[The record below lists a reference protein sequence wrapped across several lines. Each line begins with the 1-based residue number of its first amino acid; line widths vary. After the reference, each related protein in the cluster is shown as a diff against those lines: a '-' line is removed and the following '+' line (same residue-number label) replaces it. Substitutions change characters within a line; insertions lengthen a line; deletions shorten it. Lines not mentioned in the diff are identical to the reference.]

1 MKRSTLCWVAGAA
14 VAAVVGTTI
23 AGNAMAADSAPQ
35 ANNQLAGKAAATQ
48 MAKNEVAKVAKSAGV
63 GANEQLVVKDAIVT
77 ADGMRHMRYDRT
89 YNGLKVIGGDMVVT
103 EDAKGAIKS
112 VNKASQA
119 KFTLSTKPAMAA
131 PAAADKAMV
140 AAKGAKY
147 SATAQP
153 ELVVYAVRTAPTL
166 AYETVLNGMKADQTP
181 SKLHVFTDAKT
192 GKELYR
198 YDDIEQAA
206 GTGKSLY
213 SGEVALETTE
223 GGDGFNMV
231 DGTRGNQQVS
241 NADTNA
247 LYTDADNAWGTGEGT
262 DDQTAAVDAAYGA
275 ASTWD
280 YYKNVHGRN
289 GIKNDGVGAESFV
302 HYGDAYVNAFWDDSC
317 FCMTY
322 GDGIGD
328 SHPLTSLDVAGHE
341 MSHGV
346 TSNTAGL
353 VYEGESGG
361 LNEATSDIFGSMV
374 EFSTNN
380 AADPGDY
387 LIGEKID
394 INGDGS
400 PLRYMDDPTKDGS
413 SLGCWSTDAGNVDV
427 HYSSGIAN
435 HFFYLLSEG
444 SGAKNVNG
452 VDYNSPTCDGST
464 VTGIGHESAEKI
476 WFNALSTKFTST
488 TNYADARVQT
498 IAAADELF
506 GAGSAEST
514 AVAAAWT
521 AVSVA

>member
-1 MKRSTLCWVAGAA
+1 MNRRTLAWVSATAVAVTATIGGGVLAATASQTGSNPSAGAVDTNA
-14 VAAVVGTTI
+14 LAKTELTKIAAK
-23 AGNAMAADSAPQ
+23 AGLGSQ
-35 ANNQLAGKAAATQ
+35 EK
-48 MAKNEVAKVAKSAGV
+48 
-63 GANEQLVVKDAIVT
+63 LVVKDAIVT
-77 ADGMRHMRYDRT
+77 KDGQRHLRYDRT
-89 YNGLKVIGGDMVVT
+89 YNGMKVIGGDMVVT
-103 EDAKGAIKS
+103 ESAKGDVLS
-112 VNKASQA
+112 VNKASEA
-119 KFTLSTKPAMAA
+119 KFNLSTKPAMAA
-131 PAAADKAMV
+131 PAAANKAM
-140 AAKGAKY
+140 AAQKGVNYKAGK
-147 SATAQP
+147 SS
-153 ELVVYAVRTAPTL
+153 LVVYAVRTAPTL
-166 AYETVLNGMKADQTP
+166 AYETVMTGMKADQTP
-181 SKLHVFTDAKT
+181 SKLHVFTDAKS
-192 GKELYR
+192 GKELYS

-213 SGEVALETTE
+213 SGDVALETTE

-241 NADTNA
+241 NADTGA

-262 DDQTAAVDAAYGA
+262 DDQTAAVDAAFGA
-275 ASTWD
+275 SATWD

-289 GIKNDGVGAESFV
+289 GIKNDGVGAESNV

-353 VYEGESGG
+353 IYEGESGG

-435 HFFYLLSEG
+435 HFFYMLSEG

-452 VDYNSPTCDGST
+452 VDYDSPTCDGST

-488 TNYADARVQT
+488 TDYADARVQT

>member
-1 MKRSTLCWVAGAA
+1 MKRKTLYWVTAVA
-14 VAAVVGTTI
+14 VAATATIGGSVLAATASETGT
-23 AGNAMAADSAPQ
+23 
-35 ANNQLAGKAAATQ
+35 NQLATKAGARQ
-48 MAKNEVAKVAKSAGV
+48 YAKTEMTKIASKAGISSQ
-63 GANEQLVVKDAIVT
+63 EKLVVKDAIVT
-77 ADGMRHMRYDRT
+77 KDGQRHLRYDRT

-103 EDAKGAIKS
+103 ENASGD
-112 VNKASQA
+112 VMNVTKASQA
-119 KFTLSTKPAMAA
+119 KLTLSTTPGMAA
-131 PAAADKAMV
+131 PAAVNKAMAAEKGV
-140 AAKGAKY
+140 KYTAAK
-147 SATAQP
+147 P

-166 AYETVLNGMKADQTP
+166 AYETVLSGMKADQTP
-181 SKLHVFTDAKT
+181 TKLHVITDAKS
-192 GKELYR
+192 GKTLYS

-206 GTGKSLY
+206 GTGNSEY
-213 SGEVALETTE
+213 SGQVALETTE

-231 DGTRGNQQVS
+231 DSTRGNQQVS
-241 NADTNA
+241 NADTQV
-247 LYTDADNAWGTGEGT
+247 LYTDADNTWGTGEGT

-328 SHPLTSLDVAGHE
+328 SHPLTALDVAGHE

-346 TSNTAGL
+346 TAATAAL

-361 LNEATSDIFGSMV
+361 LNEATSDIFGTSV
-374 EFSTNN
+374 EFSVSN
-380 AADPGDY
+380 ATDPGDY

-400 PLRYMDDPTKDGS
+400 PLRYMDDPTKDGA

-435 HFFYLLSEG
+435 HFFYMLSEG

-464 VTGIGHESAEKI
+464 VTGIGRDKAEKI
-476 WFNALSTKFTST
+476 WYNALSTKFTST
-488 TNYADARVQT
+488 TDYHAAATQSL
-498 IAAADELF
+498 AAADELY

-514 AVAAAWT
+514 AVAATWK
-521 AVSVA
+521 AVGVS

>member
-1 MKRSTLCWVAGAA
+1 MKRSTLTWVAA
-14 VAAVVGTTI
+14 VAAGVTI
-23 AGNAMAADSAPQ
+23 GGGALAATAAPT
-35 ANNQLAGKAAATQ
+35 ANNPLAGKIDAHQ
-48 MAKNEVAKVAKSAGV
+48 VAKNESAKAATAAGV
-63 GANEQLVVKDAIVT
+63 GSQERLVVKDAIVT
-77 ADGMRHMRYDRT
+77 SDGQRHLRYDRT
-89 YNGLKVIGGDMVVT
+89 YNGLKVLGGDMVVT
-103 EDAKGAIKS
+103 ENASGEVLS
-112 VNKASQA
+112 VNKATQA
-119 KFTLSTKPAMAA
+119 KFALSTEPGMAA
-131 PAAADKAMV
+131 PAAAAKAMAADQSV
-140 AAKGAKY
+140 KYTAAKP
-147 SATAQP
+147 S
-153 ELVVYAVRTAPTL
+153 LVVYAVRTAPTL
-166 AYETVLNGMKADQTP
+166 AYETVLSGMKADQTP

-192 GKELYR
+192 GKVLHS

-213 SGEVALETTE
+213 SGDVALETTE

-241 NADTNA
+241 NADTGA

-275 ASTWD
+275 SSTWD

-289 GIKNDGVGAESFV
+289 GIKNDGVGAESNV

-400 PLRYMDDPTKDGS
+400 PLRYMDDPTKDGA

-435 HFFYLLSEG
+435 HFFYMLSEG

-488 TNYADARVQT
+488 TDYADARVQT

>member
-1 MKRSTLCWVAGAA
+1 MKRSTLCWVAAAA

-23 AGNAMAADSAPQ
+23 AGNAMAENTSPA
-35 ANNQLAGKAAATQ
+35 ANNPLASKAGALNL
-48 MAKNEVAKVAKSAGV
+48 AKTETAKVASAAGV
-63 GANEQLVVKDAIVT
+63 GSQEKLVVKDAVVT
-77 ADGMRHMRYDRT
+77 SDGVRHLRYDRT
-89 YNGLKVIGGDMVVT
+89 YNGLKVLGGDMVVSENT
-103 EDAKGAIKS
+103 NGAIMS
-112 VNKASQA
+112 VTKATQA
-119 KFTLSTKPAMAA
+119 KLTLSTTPGMAA
-131 PAAADKAMV
+131 PAAATKAL
-140 AAKGAKY
+140 AADNSVKY
-147 SATAQP
+147 TPGESS
-153 ELVVYAVRTAPTL
+153 LIVYAVRTAPTL
-166 AYETVLNGMKADQTP
+166 AYETVLSGMKADQTP

-192 GKELYR
+192 GKVLYS
-198 YDDIEQAA
+198 YDGIEQAA
-206 GTGKSLY
+206 GTGNSLY
-213 SGEVALETTE
+213 SGPVALETTE

-241 NADTNA
+241 NADTST

-262 DDQTAAVDAAYGA
+262 DDQTAAVDAAFGA

-289 GIKNDGVGAESFV
+289 GIRNDGVGAESNV

-361 LNEATSDIFGSMV
+361 LNEATSDIFGTAV
-374 EFSTNN
+374 EFSANN

-413 SLGCWSTDAGNVDV
+413 SLGCWTPDAGNVDV

-435 HFFYLLSEG
+435 HFFYMLSEG

-464 VTGIGHESAEKI
+464 VTGIGRDKAEAI
-476 WFNALSTKFTST
+476 WYNALSTKFTST
-488 TNYADARVQT
+488 TDYHAALTQT
-498 IAAADELF
+498 VAAADELY

-514 AVAAAWT
+514 AVAATWA
-521 AVSVA
+521 AAGVS

>member
-1 MKRSTLCWVAGAA
+1 MKRSTLGWVAAAA
-14 VAAVVGTTI
+14 VGITVVGGG
-23 AGNAMAADSAPQ
+23 A
-35 ANNQLAGKAAATQ
+35 LAATAAPTADKPAASPVNGLQ
-48 MAKNEVAKVAKSAGV
+48 MAKNEAVKIASEAGL
-63 GANEQLVVKDAIVT
+63 GSQEQLVAKGAIVT
-77 ADGMRHMRYDRT
+77 SDGLRHLRYDRT
-89 YNGLKVIGGDMVVT
+89 YNGMKVLGGDMVVT
-103 EDAKGAIKS
+103 E
-112 VNKASQA
+112 KASGDVVSVLKATQA
-119 KFTLSTKPAMAA
+119 KLNLSTTPGMAA
-131 PAAADKAMV
+131 PAAATKAV
-140 AAKGAKY
+140 AAAKGAKY
-147 SATAQP
+147 TAEKP
-153 ELVVYAVRTAPTL
+153 ALVVYAVRTAPTL
-166 AYETVLNGMKADQTP
+166 AYETVMSGMKADQTP
-181 SKLHVFTDAKT
+181 SRMHVFTDAKT
-192 GKELYR
+192 GKVLYS
-198 YDDIEQAA
+198 YDDIEQVA
-206 GTGKSLY
+206 GTGNSEY
-213 SGEVALETTE
+213 SGQVALETTE

-247 LYTDADNAWGTGEGT
+247 LYTDADNTWGTGEGT

-328 SHPLTSLDVAGHE
+328 SHPLTALDVAGHE

-374 EFSTNN
+374 EFSVSNTN
-380 AADPGDY
+380 DPGDY

-400 PLRYMDDPTKDGS
+400 PLRYMDDPTKDGA

-435 HFFYLLSEG
+435 HFFYMLSEG

-521 AVSVA
+521 AVSVS

>member
-1 MKRSTLCWVAGAA
+1 MKRSTLYWAAAATVA
-14 VAAVVGTTI
+14 VAVGATI
-23 AGNAMAADSAPQ
+23 GGNAMASTDAPTATHASKADAR
-35 ANNQLAGKAAATQ
+35 QL
-48 MAKNEVAKVAKSAGV
+48 AKNESAKVATAAGI
-63 GANEQLVVKDAIVT
+63 GSQEQLVVKDAVVT
-77 ADGMRHMRYDRT
+77 ADGLRHMRYDRT
-89 YNGLKVIGGDMVVT
+89 YNGMKVLGGDMVVT
-103 EDAKGAIKS
+103 ESAKGEVVS
-112 VNKASQA
+112 VNKATQA
-119 KFTLSTKPAMAA
+119 KLTLSTTPGMAA
-131 PAAADKAMV
+131 PAAVSKAMAADTSIKYT
-140 AAKGAKY
+140 AAKP
-147 SATAQP
+147 S
-153 ELVVYAVRTAPTL
+153 LVVYAVRTAPTL

-192 GKELYR
+192 GKVLYS
-198 YDDIEQAA
+198 YDDIEQVA
-206 GTGKSLY
+206 GTGNSEY
-213 SGEVALETTE
+213 SGQVALETTE

-241 NADTNA
+241 NSDTNV
-247 LYTDADNAWGTGEGT
+247 LYTDADNTWGTGEGT

-280 YYKNVHGRN
+280 YYKNVHARN
-289 GIKNDGVGAESFV
+289 GIRNDGVGAESFV

-328 SHPLTSLDVAGHE
+328 SHPLTAIDVAGHE

-346 TSNTAGL
+346 TAATAGL

-361 LNEATSDIFGSMV
+361 LNEATSDIFGTAV

-380 AADPGDY
+380 ATDPGDY

-400 PLRYMDDPTKDGS
+400 PLRYMDDPTKDGA

-435 HFFYLLSEG
+435 HFFYMLSEG

-464 VTGIGHESAEKI
+464 VTGIGRESAEKI
-476 WFNALSTKFTST
+476 WYNALSTKFTST
-488 TNYADARVQT
+488 TDYHDARTQT

-514 AVAAAWT
+514 AVAATWAAV
-521 AVSVA
+521 AVS

>member
-1 MKRSTLCWVAGAA
+1 MKRSTLGWVAAAA
-14 VAAVVGTTI
+14 VAVTI
-23 AGNAMAADSAPQ
+23 GGGALAATAAPTSNEPLADQ
-35 ANNQLAGKAAATQ
+35 VEGRQLAQ
-48 MAKNEVAKVAKSAGV
+48 NESVKIASAV
-63 GANEQLVVKDAIVT
+63 GAGSQEELVAKDAIVT
-77 ADGMRHMRYDRT
+77 SDGLRHLRYDRT
-89 YNGLKVIGGDMVVT
+89 YNGLKVIGGDLVVT
-103 EDAKGAIKS
+103 EKANGDIVS
-112 VNKASQA
+112 VNKATQA
-119 KFTLSTKPAMAA
+119 KLTLSTKPGMAA
-131 PAAADKAMV
+131 PAAAAKAMAAEKGV
-140 AAKGAKY
+140 KYEAAKP
-147 SATAQP
+147 S
-153 ELVVYAVRTAPTL
+153 LVVYAVRTAPTL
-166 AYETVLNGMKADQTP
+166 AYETVLTGMKADQTP
-181 SKLHVFTDAKT
+181 SKLHVITDAKS
-192 GKELYR
+192 GKVLYS

-241 NADTNA
+241 NADTGV

-262 DDQTAAVDAAYGA
+262 DDQTAAVDAAFGA

-289 GIKNDGVGAESFV
+289 GIKNDGVGAESNV

-353 VYEGESGG
+353 IYEGESGG
-361 LNEATSDIFGSMV
+361 LNEATSDIFGSAV

-380 AADPGDY
+380 ASDPGDY

-413 SLGCWSTDAGNVDV
+413 SLGCWTADAGNVDV

-435 HFFYLLSEG
+435 HFFYMLSEG

-464 VTGIGHESAEKI
+464 VTGIGRDKAEKI
-476 WFNALSTKFTST
+476 WYNALSTKFTST
-488 TNYADARVQT
+488 TNYADARTQT

-514 AVAAAWT
+514 AVAATWT
-521 AVSVA
+521 AVAVN

>member
-1 MKRSTLCWVAGAA
+1 MKRSTLLWVAA
-14 VAAVVGTTI
+14 VAASATI
-23 AGNAMAADSAPQ
+23 GGSVLVATAAPSTSPAASPL
-35 ANNQLAGKAAATQ
+35 ASKAEARQLAKAET
-48 MAKNEVAKVAKSAGV
+48 AKIASKVGV
-63 GANEQLVVKDAIVT
+63 GSQERLVVKDAIVT
-77 ADGMRHMRYDRT
+77 PDGQRHLRYDRT
-89 YNGLKVIGGDMVVT
+89 YNGLKVYGGDMVVT
-103 EDAKGAIKS
+103 ENASGNIMS
-112 VNKASQA
+112 VAKASPA
-119 KFTLSTKPAMAA
+119 KFNLSTKPAMAA
-131 PAAADKAMV
+131 PAAAAKAMTAEKSV
-140 AAKGAKY
+140 KYAAGK
-147 SATAQP
+147 SS
-153 ELVVYAVRTAPTL
+153 LVVYAVRTAPTL
-166 AYETVLNGMKADQTP
+166 AYETVLTGKKADQTP
-181 SKLHVFTDAKT
+181 SKLHVLTDAKT
-192 GKELYR
+192 GKVLYS
-198 YDDIEQAA
+198 YDTVENVA
-206 GTGKSLY
+206 GTGNSEY
-213 SGEVALETTE
+213 SGQVALETTE
-223 GGDGFNMV
+223 GGDGFNLV

-241 NADTNA
+241 NADTNV
-247 LYTDADNAWGTGEGT
+247 LYTDADNTWGTGEGT

-328 SHPLTSLDVAGHE
+328 AHPLTALDVAGHE

-346 TSNTAGL
+346 TSATAGL

-361 LNEATSDIFGSMV
+361 LNEATSDIFGTAV

-400 PLRYMDDPTKDGS
+400 PLRYMDDPTKDGA
-413 SLGCWSTDAGNVDV
+413 SLGCWTPDAGNVDV

-435 HFFYLLSEG
+435 HFFYMLSEG

-464 VTGIGHESAEKI
+464 VTGIGRDKAEKI
-476 WFNALSTKFTST
+476 WYNALSTKFTST
-488 TNYADARVQT
+488 TDYHAAATQT
-498 IAAADELF
+498 VAAADELF

-514 AVAAAWT
+514 AVAATWK
-521 AVSVA
+521 AVGVS

>member
-1 MKRSTLCWVAGAA
+1 
-14 VAAVVGTTI
+14 
-23 AGNAMAADSAPQ
+23 
-35 ANNQLAGKAAATQ
+35 
-48 MAKNEVAKVAKSAGV
+48 
-63 GANEQLVVKDAIVT
+63 
-77 ADGMRHMRYDRT
+77 
-89 YNGLKVIGGDMVVT
+89 
-103 EDAKGAIKS
+103 
-112 VNKASQA
+112 
-119 KFTLSTKPAMAA
+119 
-131 PAAADKAMV
+131 
-140 AAKGAKY
+140 
-147 SATAQP
+147 
-153 ELVVYAVRTAPTL
+153 
-166 AYETVLNGMKADQTP
+166 
-181 SKLHVFTDAKT
+181 
-192 GKELYR
+192 
-198 YDDIEQAA
+198 
-206 GTGKSLY
+206 
-213 SGEVALETTE
+213 
-223 GGDGFNMV
+223 
-231 DGTRGNQQVS
+231 VS
-241 NADTNA
+241 NADTGV

-262 DDQTAAVDAAYGA
+262 DDQTAAVDAAFGA

-289 GIKNDGVGAESFV
+289 GIKNDGVGAESNV

-353 VYEGESGG
+353 IYEGESGG
-361 LNEATSDIFGSMV
+361 LNEATSDIFGSAV

-380 AADPGDY
+380 ASDPGDY

-413 SLGCWSTDAGNVDV
+413 SLGCWTADAGNVDV

-435 HFFYLLSEG
+435 HFFYMLSEG

-464 VTGIGHESAEKI
+464 VTGIGRDKAEKI
-476 WFNALSTKFTST
+476 WYNALSTKFTST
-488 TNYADARVQT
+488 TNYADARTQT

-514 AVAAAWT
+514 AVAATWT
-521 AVSVA
+521 AVAVN